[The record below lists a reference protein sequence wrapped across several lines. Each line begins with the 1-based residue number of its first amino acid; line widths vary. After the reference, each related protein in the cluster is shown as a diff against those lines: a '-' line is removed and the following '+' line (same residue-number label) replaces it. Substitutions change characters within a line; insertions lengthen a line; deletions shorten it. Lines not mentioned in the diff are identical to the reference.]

1 MSHMLLL
8 MLTFQLGLK
17 TAANLYWAARV
28 ACGWHI
34 CCSFGMHGRN
44 FPKKS
49 PILFKKHKKTAFCNG
64 GKTRKIK
71 ENKKL
76 LAKQCFQMEMSI
88 FWEVLK
94 RHHRTHVLCPI
105 DSSLVLIEHGYKAT
119 QINCTALIRAHIS
132 MFILSSHI
140 ICFPPLDLC
149 DEKEHNSNLYLLK
162 IFPIHHML
170 HMQYLHILPSST
182 KLCLKVSDLQFYW
195 FSCAS
200 WLVVMWC
207 IWSSAVKR
215 LIASKIKVFVY
226 IDLCVCVCVCV
237 CMCVCVC
244 CVYLLCI

>member
-1 MSHMLLL
+1 MEGKQEKLR
-8 MLTFQLGLK
+8 K
-17 TAANLYWAARV
+17 T
-28 ACGWHI
+28 
-34 CCSFGMHGRN
+34 
-44 FPKKS
+44 
-49 PILFKKHKKTAFCNG
+49 
-64 GKTRKIK
+64 
-71 ENKKL
+71 KKL

-140 ICFPPLDLC
+140 ILFPPLYLC
-149 DEKEHNSNLYLLK
+149 DEKDHNSNLYLLK

-170 HMQYLHILPSST
+170 HMQYLHILPSSI
-182 KLCLKVSDLQFYW
+182 KLCLKVSDLQFDW

-207 IWSSAVKR
+207 IWSIAVKR
-215 LIASKIKVFVY
+215 LIASKTRMQFFCFVFTFVY
-226 IDLCVCVCVCV
+226 IYVCVCVCVCV
-237 CMCVCVC
+237 CMCVCA
-244 CVYLLCI
+244 VYIYYAYINTYKYLFKKNMLRLYIKYII